1 MKTQFLIP
9 KKKDSIYIQSIFI
22 GAGLNLVMN
31 IFMIPKLG
39 AVGASIATLFTEIV
53 VCGYQV
59 IRISPD
65 IPVMKYVI
73 KDGYMYIIGMFMFLA
88 VKWIHFPVASELL
101 NIMLRILLGGF
112 IYIVLFLG
120 VRQK

>member
-1 MKTQFLIP
+1 M
-9 KKKDSIYIQSIFI
+9 
-22 GAGLNLVMN
+22 
-31 IFMIPKLG
+31 
-39 AVGASIATLFTEIV
+39 GASIATLFTEIV